1 MNRFLRET
9 WELFYWSMFCP
20 SKLQQRMNEWCPAEE
35 KDRKRPDTTSLD
47 ILLVHC
53 NFRFVAQYFLLLL
66 CLNFPLIINISIQ
79 GQGIDWLQIPFVL
92 LVTYSASV
100 WCFPIGLPIPL
111 MWLIFNLQQDESWLN
126 RSNGGLDSLS
136 FGLIM
141 VVVFATTIGIMGTVA
156 SVLTK
161 FIITRVPI
169 VLTCL
174 VVLVVMVGVTV
185 AVTPGMLVGYD
196 TLIMWVMS
204 SPLPLFILVCILVA
218 FSLAAAKFQWP
229 VIITAGIL
237 SFEKLGFN
245 SLLTIPIT
253 LIFYYRL
260 FPDYL
265 LSIPISLLPSLPFLK
280 RFSLKPLQNLKL
292 LPPYTTEL
300 LWLPLPNHDRIL
312 ASAFRQ
318 DISAAMETF
327 KKMQALPL
335 PGFQN
340 TIKQALP
347 QIIPHQLTTVKN
359 LAELVSITK
368 PEHPLLPLLVPT
380 FYQSDNEL
388 ENAPS
393 PELSPYIKAEISI
406 ILPRLQGVARDVE
419 AALEA
424 SNAALRERGLER
436 VLDRLARLSA
446 QLPALG
452 LKPPEIKRWQPVIT
466 RWQRVIELELEEQQ
480 KQSQGEQINPFQFGN
495 PVRLNRDYLFK
506 GRRKFADNIVRRILN
521 RDRPTLILYGPRRC
535 GKTSFLYNLPRM
547 FPSDVLPVFLD
558 MQSAA
563 ITSSEAD
570 FCQGLVRVMYKDS
583 KSQGVLLPTPPKR
596 NQFKE
601 SPYTVLEDW
610 LDEALEK
617 LEDRQLLLNLDEFE
631 KIGTAI
637 NEGQISLKLF
647 DELRHLIQHYEQLGF
662 LFSGVKTLD
671 EIGPHWSSYFIS
683 VVPIEMLY
691 LEPEEARELL
701 LDPDPEFTLRYDK
714 GIVEEVL
721 KLTRCQPYL
730 LQLLGAAM
738 VTQANLNHTDTIT
751 PELLKAAIEE
761 GFINGEPYFTNIWT
775 EFTGESEPEILAGQN
790 LLLNLAKGEQPN
802 NNRDEISEKAL
813 QYMLR
818 HHIIEQI
825 DNQYDFEI
833 LLVKMWV
840 KQRENA

>member
-1 MNRFLRET
+1 ML
-9 WELFYWSMFCP
+9 P
-20 SKLQQRMNEWCPAEE
+20 IKQRWLGLII
-35 KDRKRPDTTSLD
+35 SI
-47 ILLVHC
+47 ILAIIGFENLGLWT
-53 NFRFVAQYFLLLL
+53 FVAIPVGIIGYYRIIPDYVSL
-66 CLNFPLIINISIQ
+66 FP
-79 GQGIDWLQIPFVL
+79 F
-92 LVTYSASV
+92 
-100 WCFPIGLPIPL
+100 
-111 MWLIFNLQQDESWLN
+111 
-126 RSNGGLDSLS
+126 SLWT
-136 FGLIM
+136 F
-141 VVVFATTIGIMGTVA
+141 F
-156 SVLTK
+156 
-161 FIITRVPI
+161 
-169 VLTCL
+169 
-174 VVLVVMVGVTV
+174 
-185 AVTPGMLVGYD
+185 
-196 TLIMWVMS
+196 
-204 SPLPLFILVCILVA
+204 LFIRRSPTNFVQV
-218 FSLAAAKFQWP
+218 
-229 VIITAGIL
+229 
-237 SFEKLGFN
+237 
-245 SLLTIPIT
+245 
-253 LIFYYRL
+253 
-260 FPDYL
+260 
-265 LSIPISLLPSLPFLK
+265 LK
-280 RFSLKPLQNLKL
+280 WF
-292 LPPYTTEL
+292 PPYSTEL

-318 DISAAMETF
+318 DVLAAMETF

-347 QIIPHQLTTVKN
+347 QIIAHQLTTVKT
-359 LAELVSITK
+359 LTQLVSITK

-380 FYQSDNEL
+380 FYQSESEL
-388 ENAPS
+388 ENTPQ
-393 PELSPYIKAEISI
+393 PEISPHI
-406 ILPRLQGVARDVE
+406 KPEISTIFPRLQGVARDVE

-424 SNAALRERGLER
+424 GNAALRERGLER
-436 VLDRLARLSA
+436 ALYRLATLSRPEKL
-446 QLPALG
+446 QELG
-452 LKPPEIKRWQPVIT
+452 LKPPDIERWKPAIT
-466 RWQRVIELELEEQQ
+466 RWQQLIKLELEKQQ
-480 KQSQGEQINPFQFGN
+480 KQSQGEQLNPFQFGN

-506 GRRKFADNIVRRILN
+506 GRRKFADDIVRRILN
-521 RDRPTLILYGPRRC
+521 SDRPTLIFYGPRRC
-535 GKTSFLYNLPRM
+535 GKTSFLYNLPRL
-547 FPSDVLPVFLD
+547 FPSDVLPIFLD

-563 ITSSEAD
+563 ITNSEAD
-570 FCQGLVRVMYKDS
+570 FCQGLVRAIHKDS
-583 KSQGVLLPTPPKR
+583 KSQGVLLPKPPKR
-596 NQFKE
+596 NEFKE

-647 DELRHLIQHYEQLGF
+647 DELRHLIQHYDQLGF

-691 LEPEEARELL
+691 LEPEEAKELL
-701 LDPDPEFTLRYDK
+701 LDPDPEFTVRYDQ

-738 VTQANLNHTDTIT
+738 VTQANLYHTDTIT
-751 PELLKAAIEE
+751 PELLKAAIED

-775 EFTGESEPEILAGQN
+775 EFTGESEPEILAGQS

-825 DNQYDFEI
+825 DNQYNFEI

-840 KQRENA
+840 KQRAIA